1 MSDAEFDPLRAADQH
16 RWQDA
21 VALDPGLPDGALRV
35 ARCLFAHQ
43 GQDGRIFPSGET
55 IAAILSISD
64 RSAWR
69 FLMALVGRGFLVL
82 VRRGGGAR
90 SNEYALALPPGSR
103 TILERGR
110 ELAECPQTSM
120 SAKSGTHA
128 KTDRTGTHAGLC
140 LPNRVSKSASSV
152 IGTPIEPIKGGG
164 RGSTPSPRPRI
175 PGGVGVRDD
184 GIGIAPEALP
194 SRPGFQ
200 SFLEAYPPPR
210 SGSWNRPAI
219 DAARVAFEA
228 AVAGGTDAATILAG
242 VGRYAETVEPRFL
255 STPAKWIARKGW
267 EDRRVASSTEP
278 QDDGEEEPTIGY
290 VERPVIPEGLD
301 RRLAEALR
309 ENLDAHERDLAKGY
323 LDEETLWRARAETA
337 AQIQDHLSREKR
349 HAGR

>member
-1 MSDAEFDPLRAADQH
+1 M
-16 RWQDA
+16 
-21 VALDPGLPDGALRV
+21 
-35 ARCLFAHQ
+35 
-43 GQDGRIFPSGET
+43 
-55 IAAILSISD
+55 
-64 RSAWR
+64 
-69 FLMALVGRGFLVL
+69 
-82 VRRGGGAR
+82 
-90 SNEYALALPPGSR
+90 
-103 TILERGR
+103 
-110 ELAECPQTSM
+110 
-120 SAKSGTHA
+120 
-128 KTDRTGTHAGLC
+128 
-140 LPNRVSKSASSV
+140 
-152 IGTPIEPIKGGG
+152 
-164 RGSTPSPRPRI
+164 
-175 PGGVGVRDD
+175 GVRDD